1 MDDGPVKAP
10 ETNRADFEREGLLEG
25 CEGEARAERIAVL
38 ESLFERGV
46 ALEEV
51 KGAIAED
58 RLPMLASERALV
70 GEGSYTLHELADAA
84 AVPLDFLR
92 DSRRAMGL
100 AVPNADER
108 LFAEADVD
116 MARTIWG
123 FVAMGAPREQVLNSV
138 RVVGRGLSHAAH
150 SIRELLA
157 AAWFRSGVSE
167 QTLATRAVE
176 AAEQLLPLAGPML
189 QNMLRWHLLEQIRQE
204 QITMG
209 QVRAAGSELPGNHH
223 IAVCFADL
231 VGFTGLGEQATVD
244 RVGEVATAL
253 EQLAG
258 EVIAPPVQIV
268 KTIGDAV
275 MLVSF
280 ETEALVEAALRL
292 VERAEARSRS
302 GFPPLRAGITCG
314 TAVNRSGD
322 WYGRAVNLASR
333 VTGAAPA
340 GVVACTSEVSDAV
353 GEHYRFIPLGERRLK
368 GIEDPVL
375 LFKAERVTA
384 GMED

>member
-1 MDDGPVKAP
+1 MNDEPVKAP

-46 ALEEV
+46 ALDEV
-51 KGAIAED
+51 KRAIAED
-58 RLPMLASERALV
+58 RLPMLASDRALA
-70 GEGSYTLHELADAA
+70 GEASYTLRELADAA
-84 AVPLDFLR
+84 EVPLDFLR

-100 AVPNADER
+100 ALPNADER
-108 LFAEADVD
+108 MFGEADVE
-116 MARTIWG
+116 MARTTWG
-123 FVAMGAPREQVLNSV
+123 LVAMGAPREQVLNTM
-138 RVVGRGLSHAAH
+138 RIFGRGLSHGAR
-150 SIRELLA
+150 SIREVLA
-157 AAWFRSGVSE
+157 AAWFRAGVSE
-167 QTLATRAVE
+167 QAVAAQAAE

-209 QVRAAGSELPGNHH
+209 QLRAAGPVLPGTHH

-231 VGFTGLGEQATVD
+231 IGFTGLGEQASVD

-258 EVIAPPVQIV
+258 EAIAPPVQIV

-292 VERAEARSRS
+292 VEQAEARSRS
-302 GFPPLRAGITCG
+302 GFPPLRAGVTCG

-340 GVVACTSEVSDAV
+340 GAVACTSEVSDAV
-353 GEHYRFIPLGERRLK
+353 GERYRFVPLGERRLK

-384 GMED
+384 GMEA